1 MTELQ
6 DFLSV
11 IEAASDLGCDPELLI
26 RSAALGDLTIF
37 VFAKSWSVS
46 GVNKSEKE
54 VLDGPVYLLAR
65 DLMHS
70 VGADYTPVREVRKP
84 DSDEVFTL
92 DDPREKLRG
101 ALYVTAEEF
110 GRFRRERAFALNL
123 KTDAAPYLDAKHE
136 WHAPELAL
144 AVEAWMALFAD
155 GKFRLRGKTAKTHVD
170 RWLTARNARLSV
182 DARLSDNARAR
193 IATLINPKVAKPG
206 GSPRTFD

>member
-1 MTELQ
+1 MTELK
-6 DFLSV
+6 DFLSL
-11 IEAASDLGCDPELLI
+11 IEAANDLGSDPELLI

-54 VLDGPVYLLAR
+54 VLDGPVYLLAK

-84 DSDEVFTL
+84 DTDDVFSL
-92 DDPREKLRG
+92 DDPREKMRG

-110 GRFRRERAFALNL
+110 GRFRRERAFTLNL
-123 KTDAAPYLDAKHE
+123 KTDVAPYLDAKHE

-144 AVEAWMALFAD
+144 AVEAWMAIFAD
-155 GKFRLRGKTAKTHVD
+155 SQFRLRGKTAKTHVN
-170 RWLTARNARLSV
+170 RWLSARNARLS
-182 DARLSDNARAR
+182 DNAMAR
-193 IATLINPKVAKPG
+193 IATLVNPRDAKKG
-206 GSPRTFD
+206 GAPTTSVE